1 MRTNREFLKALKA
14 PASSFYLCD
23 FHVHSPGSADTRIGD
38 RFNALSQSEKTLLP
52 ELTSLPN
59 DLAAYDKKASVD
71 CPVEKFYDLLVKRRD
86 DIARAQGISDGNDW
100 AFLAITDHN
109 VAEYSAGLSQ
119 HAWSHIK
126 KTRLVI
132 LPGIELDID
141 FNVKDGQDTCGI
153 HLLCIFAPL
162 TSASAIMLAI
172 NQASKKTNWAFGTTL
187 QVESISEFVANL
199 RNHASYPA
207 ICIAAHVCSSKGIQ
221 NEIKKFLLS
230 NLDAAIARTSGEIA
244 GDQNSDKVELARR
257 LKEFETKRADGDA
270 IHGEV
275 LCEIGNCGLDA
286 LQVRSKQDEKHYRR
300 LHRFKPDK
308 GRAVPITCSDAHTVE
323 KIFTNEDALS
333 FLKISTVSSSM
344 TPQQVFNEIRERGL
358 RYGDTRFSYSSP
370 SHVTK
375 WIAGIEITP
384 DALDATTFW
393 PFESEGKSTT
403 KSFTFPLSR
412 NLNCLIGGRGSG
424 KSAAIEAI
432 AFLTQPEDFA
442 EKAKEEKQPEW
453 YKRAYA
459 TLCGC
464 QIRIC
469 WQSSGEAEF
478 ASLEKKTLFESRYFD
493 PNHQHG
499 DMGMTDIGGK
509 EILNHLIAPP
519 KVTLF
524 RIHEIEDA
532 AQPDKLRDLFDRLKG
547 DEVVALNEEIESLRS
562 SLGMQRAD
570 MHELAITISEL
581 TEEKKPLREFIKR
594 KRQFLDVNKPEVKQ
608 KYGEI
613 DNASAAET
621 LADEAVTNWEEI
633 VESLDADSRAKDAK
647 EYFAALAKKLKN
659 SKGDIKP
666 NCEKLFA
673 LVDEKASQNRRK
685 KIADAVGAVSVEFKE
700 FDRDV
705 QAIRDE
711 IATMHKGF
719 RDELTKQGLPQGGKD
734 REAKKKAYDEA
745 VVALEEYRKLCAEW
759 EEVLT
764 ARKQLHKELEAKC
777 KQRTDLRKETAE
789 KLTKQLA
796 LDLDQSVL
804 VIEADAQPIADKEE
818 FREWL
823 AKSLAP
829 NTGYKYQDARIRA
842 IIAKGVLPA
851 QLRDVLLSDVGAI
864 PNLLTTKEAKA
875 GEGGISDEDHNW
887 FIRATIARFRL
898 APEVSQA
905 GVEADIWNDLPE
917 EIRIGLWQFN
927 VEETDNDMSR
937 LDAVLELDEILFDDL
952 PEIRLND
959 RPLDTHSKARPLS
972 ELSPG
977 QRCSA
982 ILPILLLTGDSP
994 LLIDQPEDNL
1004 DNRLIRQVIVN
1015 ILATMKL
1022 RRQVIVAT
1030 HNPNLP
1036 VLGDAEQTIILRAVR
1051 EKACELQ
1058 AYGNL
1063 DSSQVVTYITDIM
1076 EGGREAFQYR
1086 QTIYQS
1092 HWDGPVQAV
1101 TTQT

>member
-1 MRTNREFLKALKA
+1 L
-14 PASSFYLCD
+14 
-23 FHVHSPGSADTRIGD
+23 
-38 RFNALSQSEKTLLP
+38 
-52 ELTSLPN
+52 
-59 DLAAYDKKASVD
+59 
-71 CPVEKFYDLLVKRRD
+71 
-86 DIARAQGISDGNDW
+86 
-100 AFLAITDHN
+100 
-109 VAEYSAGLSQ
+109 
-119 HAWSHIK
+119 
-126 KTRLVI
+126 
-132 LPGIELDID
+132 
-141 FNVKDGQDTCGI
+141 
-153 HLLCIFAPL
+153 
-162 TSASAIMLAI
+162 
-172 NQASKKTNWAFGTTL
+172 
-187 QVESISEFVANL
+187 
-199 RNHASYPA
+199 
-207 ICIAAHVCSSKGIQ
+207 
-221 NEIKKFLLS
+221 
-230 NLDAAIARTSGEIA
+230 
-244 GDQNSDKVELARR
+244 
-257 LKEFETKRADGDA
+257 ETKRADGNA
-270 IHGEV
+270 IHDQV
-275 LCEIGNCGLDA
+275 LREIGNCGLDA

-323 KIFTNEDALS
+323 KIFANEDALS
-333 FLKISTVSSSM
+333 FLKLSAVSSSI
-344 TPQQVFNEIRERGL
+344 TAQQIFNEIRERGL

-370 SHVTK
+370 SHVTR

-384 DALDATTFW
+384 DAVDATSFW
-393 PFESEGKSTT
+393 PFESDGKSSA

-442 EKAKEEKQPEW
+442 EKTKEDNQPEW

-499 DMGMTDIGGK
+499 DMEMTDIDGK
-509 EILNHLIAPP
+509 EILSHSIAPP

-547 DEVVALNEEIESLRS
+547 DEVVALNQEIESLRS
-562 SLGMQRAD
+562 SLGMQRDD
-570 MHELAITISEL
+570 MHELAVKISEL

-594 KRQFLDVNKPEVKQ
+594 KQQFLDVNKPEVKQ

-621 LADEAVTNWEEI
+621 IADEAVDDWEEI
-633 VESLDADSRAKDAK
+633 IESLAADSRGKDAK

-659 SKGDIKP
+659 SKGEIKP

-673 LVDEKASQNRRK
+673 LVDEKTNPNRRK
-685 KIADAVGAVSVEFKE
+685 KIADAVAVVSTEFKD
-700 FDRDV
+700 FGRDV

-745 VVALEEYRKLCAEW
+745 VVALDEYGKLCAEW

-777 KQRTDLRKETAE
+777 KQRTNLRKETAE

-851 QLRDVLLSDVGAI
+851 QLRDVLLSDAAAI
-864 PNLLTTKEAKA
+864 PRLLTTKEAKA
-875 GEGGISDEDHNW
+875 GEGGISFEDHTWLIND
-887 FIRATIARFRL
+887 TIARYRL
-898 APEVSQA
+898 APEVSKTD
-905 GVEADIWNDLPE
+905 VEADIWNDLPE
-917 EIRIGLWQFN
+917 EIRAGLWQFN
-927 VEETDNDMSR
+927 VEETQNDKSH
-937 LDAVLELDEILFDDL
+937 LDAALELDEVLFDDL

-959 RPLDTHSKARPLS
+959 RPLDAQSKPRPLS

-1015 ILATMKL
+1015 ILATIKL

-1036 VLGDAEQTIILRAVR
+1036 VLGDAEQTVILRAVK

-1058 AYGNL
+1058 AFGNL
-1063 DSSQVVTYITDIM
+1063 DSSKVVTYITDIM

-1092 HWDGPVQAV
+1092 HWDGPVSKQ
-1101 TTQT
+1101 

>member
-1 MRTNREFLKALKA
+1 MSTANKEFLKSIKAKA
-14 PASSFYLCD
+14 PASNFFLCD

-38 RFNALSQSEKTLLP
+38 RFDALSPAEKQLLP
-52 ELTSLPN
+52 KLPKLPQ
-59 DLAAYDKKASVD
+59 DLAAYDKQALID
-71 CPVEKFYDLLVKRRD
+71 CPVGKFYELLVKRRD
-86 DIARAQGISDGNDW
+86 DIARAQGIPEGNDW

-109 VAEYSAGLSQ
+109 VAEYSAGLSD
-119 HAWSHIK
+119 HAWSLIK
-126 KTRLVI
+126 ENRLVI
-132 LPGIELDID
+132 LPGIELDVN
-141 FNVKDGQDTCGI
+141 FKTAEGKDGCSI

-162 TSASAIMLAI
+162 TTAAAIMLAI
-172 NQASKKTNWAFGTTL
+172 NQASKKSSWSPGTIL
-187 QVESISEFVANL
+187 EVNSISEFVGEL
-199 RNHASYPA
+199 RTHSSYPA

-221 NEIKKFLLS
+221 NEIKKSLLS
-230 NLDAAIARTSGEIA
+230 NLDAAIARTTGEIA
-244 GDQNSDKVELARR
+244 CNENSDLVELTRC
-257 LKEFETKRADGDA
+257 LKALETKRADGDA
-270 IHGEV
+270 IHDQI
-275 LCEIGNCGLDA
+275 LREIGNCGLDA

-300 LHRFKPDK
+300 LHRFKPDQ

-323 KIFTNEDALS
+323 IIFANDDALS
-333 FLKISTVSSSM
+333 FLKLSRVSSSM

-358 RYGDTRFSYSSP
+358 RYGDTRFSYTSP
-370 SHVTK
+370 SHVAK

-384 DALDATTFW
+384 DASDATTFW
-393 PFESEGKSTT
+393 PFESTGETT
-403 KSFTFPLSR
+403 AKSFAFPLSR

-432 AFLTQPEDFA
+432 AFLTKPEDFDDQN
-442 EKAKEEKQPEW
+442 KEENQPEW

-469 WQSSGEAEF
+469 WQSFGEAEF

-499 DMGMTDIGGK
+499 DMEMTDIGGK
-509 EILNHLIAPP
+509 EILSHSIEPP

-532 AQPDKLRDLFDRLKG
+532 VQPDKLRDLFDRLKG
-547 DEVVALNEEIESLRS
+547 DEVVALNQEIESLRS
-562 SLGMQRAD
+562 SLAIQRED
-570 MHELAITISEL
+570 MHDLAVEISAL

-594 KRQFLDVNKPEVKQ
+594 KQQFLDVNKPEVKQ

-613 DNASAAET
+613 DSASTAEAI
-621 LADEAVTNWEEI
+621 ADEAVEVWQEI
-633 VESLDADSRAKDAK
+633 IESLAADNCAKDAK
-647 EYFAALAKKLKN
+647 EYFAALAKKSKN
-659 SKGDIKP
+659 SKGEIKP

-673 LVDEKASQNRRK
+673 LVDEKANPNRRK
-685 KIADAVGAVSVEFKE
+685 KIADAVGAVSAEFKD

-705 QAIRDE
+705 RAIRDE
-711 IATMHKGF
+711 IAIMHKGF

-745 VVALEEYRKLCAEW
+745 VVALDEYGKLCAEW
-759 EEVLT
+759 EKTLT
-764 ARKQLHKELEAKC
+764 ARKLLHKDLEAKC
-777 KQRTDLRKETAE
+777 KQRTDLRRETAE
-789 KLTKQLA
+789 KLTEQLA

-823 AKSLAP
+823 KISLAP

-842 IIAKGVLPA
+842 IIAKGVQPA
-851 QLRDVLLSDVGAI
+851 QLRDVLLSDAAAI
-864 PNLLTTKEAKA
+864 PRLLTNNEAKA
-875 GEGGISDEDHNW
+875 GEGGISFEDHTWLIND
-887 FIRATIARFRL
+887 TIARYRL
-898 APEVSQA
+898 APEVSESDI
-905 GVEADIWNDLPE
+905 EADIWNDLPE
-917 EIRIGLWQFN
+917 EIRAGLWQFN
-927 VEETDNDMSR
+927 VEETRNDKSQ
-937 LDAVLELDEILFDDL
+937 LDAALKLDEVLFDDL

-959 RPLDTHSKARPLS
+959 RPLDAQSRPRPLS

-1015 ILATMKL
+1015 ILATIKL

-1036 VLGDAEQTIILRAVR
+1036 VLGDAEQTVILRAVK

-1058 AYGNL
+1058 AFGNL
-1063 DSSQVVTYITDIM
+1063 DSSKVVTYITDIM

-1092 HWDGPVQAV
+1092 HWDGPVAKQ
-1101 TTQT
+1101 

>member
-1 MRTNREFLKALKA
+1 MRTNREFLKSLKVPTA
-14 PASSFYLCD
+14 SFYLCD

-38 RFNALSQSEKTLLP
+38 RFDALSPAEKQLLP
-52 ELTSLPN
+52 KLDDLPK
-59 DLAAYDKKASVD
+59 DLAAYDKQAAVD
-71 CPVEKFYDLLVKRRD
+71 CPVGDFYDLLVKRRD
-86 DIARAQGISDGNDW
+86 DIARAQGISEGSDW

-119 HAWSHIK
+119 HAWNLIK
-126 KTRLVI
+126 EKRLVI
-132 LPGIELDID
+132 LPGIELDVTFKLD
-141 FNVKDGQDTCGI
+141 GGKDGCGI
-153 HLLCIFAPL
+153 HLLCIFPPL
-162 TSASAIMLAI
+162 TNASDIRLAI
-172 NQASKKTNWAFGTTL
+172 AKSSKTDWSPGTVL
-187 QVESISEFVANL
+187 EVNSISEFVGEL
-199 RNHASYPA
+199 RKHPSYPA
-207 ICIAAHVCSSKGIQ
+207 ICIAAHVCSSKGMHS
-221 NEIKKFLLS
+221 EIRKSLLS
-230 NLDAAIARTSGEIA
+230 NLDAAIARTTGEISSGE
-244 GDQNSDKVELARR
+244 NSDLAELATR
-257 LKEFETKRADGDA
+257 LKDLETKRADADA
-270 IHGEV
+270 IHDQA
-275 LCEIGNCGLDA
+275 LREIGNCGLDA

-323 KIFTNEDALS
+323 KIFANEDALS
-333 FLKISTVSSSM
+333 FLKLSAVSSSM
-344 TPQQVFNEIRERGL
+344 TTRQVFSEIRDRGL
-358 RYGDTRFSYSSP
+358 RYGDTRFSYSIP

-375 WIAGIEITP
+375 WIAGVEITP
-384 DALDATTFW
+384 DASDAKTFW
-393 PFESEGKSTT
+393 PFTSDGKSTA
-403 KSFTFPLSR
+403 KSFALPLSR

-432 AFLTQPEDFA
+432 AFLTKPDEFNDQSKKNESNH
-442 EKAKEEKQPEW
+442 PEW

-459 TLCGC
+459 TICGC

-478 ASLEKKTLFESRYFD
+478 AALEKKTLFESRYFD

-499 DMGMTDIGGK
+499 DMEMTDIDGK
-509 EILNHLIAPP
+509 EILSHSITPP

-532 AQPDKLRDLFDRLKG
+532 AQPDNLRDLFDRIKG
-547 DEVVALNEEIESLRS
+547 DEVIALNDEIDSFRG
-562 SLGMQRAD
+562 SLGMQRNS
-570 MHELAITISEL
+570 MVELATLISEF
-581 TEEKKPLREFIKR
+581 TEEKKPLREFVKR
-594 KRQFLDVNKPEVKQ
+594 KRQFLEVNKPEVKQ

-613 DNASAAET
+613 DHASAAET
-621 LADEAVTNWEEI
+621 IADEAVDDWEEI
-633 VESLDADSRAKDAK
+633 IESLAADNRVKATK

-659 SKGDIKP
+659 SKGEVRP
-666 NCEKLFA
+666 NCERLFS
-673 LVDEKASQNRRK
+673 LVDEKANPNRRK
-685 KIADAVGAVSVEFKE
+685 KIADAIGAVSAEFKD

-711 IATMHKGF
+711 IAALHKKF
-719 RDELTKQGLPQGGKD
+719 RDELTKQGLPPGGKD
-734 REAKKKAYDEA
+734 REAKKKAFDEA
-745 VVALEEYRKLCAEW
+745 VVALDEYRKLCAQW
-759 EEVLT
+759 EETLS

-777 KQRTDLRKETAE
+777 KHRTNLRKETAE

-804 VIEADAQPIADKEE
+804 VIEADARPVADREE
-818 FREWL
+818 FQEWL
-823 AKSLAP
+823 AQNLAP
-829 NTGYKYQDARIRA
+829 TLRFKYQDARIRA
-842 IIAKGVLPA
+842 IVEKGVMPA
-851 QLRDVLLSDVGAI
+851 LLRDVLLSDTGAI
-864 PNLLTTKEAKA
+864 PYLLVTKEAKA
-875 GEGGISDEDHNW
+875 GEGGISIDDHDK
-887 FIRATIARFRL
+887 FISDTIGRDRL
-898 APEVSQA
+898 PPEVSKGDVA
-905 GVEADIWNDLPE
+905 ADFWNDLPE
-917 EIRIGLWQFN
+917 EIRTGLWQFN
-927 VEETDNDMSR
+927 VEATENNMSR
-937 LDAVLELDEILFDDL
+937 LDAALGLDEVVFDDL

-959 RPLDTHSKARPLS
+959 RPLDTQSKPRPLS

-1015 ILATMKL
+1015 ILATIKL

-1058 AYGNL
+1058 AFGNL
-1063 DSSQVVTYITDIM
+1063 DSSEVVTYITDIM

-1092 HWDGPVQAV
+1092 HWDSAV
-1101 TTQT
+1101 SK

>member
-1 MRTNREFLKALKA
+1 MSTANREFLKSIKSKA
-14 PASSFYLCD
+14 PASNFYLCD
-23 FHVHSPGSADTRIGD
+23 FHVHSPGSADTRMGD
-38 RFNALSQSEKTLLP
+38 RFAALSPVEKELLP
-52 ELTSLPN
+52 QLTSLPK
-59 DLAAYDKKASVD
+59 DLATYDKQALID
-71 CPVEKFYDLLVKRRD
+71 CPVGKFYDLLVKRRD
-86 DIARAQGISDGNDW
+86 DIARTQGIPEGNDW

-119 HAWSHIK
+119 HAWGLIK
-126 KTRLVI
+126 EKRLVI
-132 LPGIELDID
+132 LPGIELDVN
-141 FNVKDGQDTCGI
+141 FKTAEGKDGCGI
-153 HLLCIFAPL
+153 HLLSIFTPL
-162 TSASAIMLAI
+162 TSAAAIMLTI
-172 NQASKKTNWAFGTTL
+172 NQASKKSNWSPGRIL
-187 QVESISEFVANL
+187 EVNSISDFVGEL
-199 RNHASYPA
+199 RTHSSYPA
-207 ICIAAHVCSSKGIQ
+207 ICIAAHVGSNKGIQ

-230 NLDAAIARTSGEIA
+230 NLDAAIARTTGEIA
-244 GDQNSDKVELARR
+244 GDENSDKVELARR
-257 LKEFETKRADGDA
+257 LKDLETKRADGDA
-270 IHGEV
+270 IHDEV
-275 LCEIGNCGLDA
+275 LHEIGNCGLDA

-323 KIFTNEDALS
+323 KIFANEDALS
-333 FLKISTVSSSM
+333 FLKLSAVSCSI
-344 TPQQVFNEIRERGL
+344 TPQQVFSEIRERGL

-375 WIAGIEITP
+375 WIAGVEITP
-384 DALDATTFW
+384 DASDATSFW
-393 PFESEGKSTT
+393 PFESDGKSTA
-403 KSFTFPLSR
+403 KSFIFPLSR

-432 AFLTQPEDFA
+432 AFLAKPEDFVGRS
-442 EKAKEEKQPEW
+442 KEDNQPEW

-493 PNHQHG
+493 PNHRHG
-499 DMGMTDIGGK
+499 DMAMTDIDGK
-509 EILNHLIAPP
+509 EILTHSITPP

-570 MHELAITISEL
+570 MHELAVKILEL
-581 TEEKKPLREFIKR
+581 SEEKKPLREFIKR

-608 KYGEI
+608 KYAEI

-621 LADEAVTNWEEI
+621 IADEAVDDWEEI
-633 VESLDADSRAKDAK
+633 IESLDADNRAKDAK
-647 EYFAALAKKLKN
+647 EYFTALAKKLKN

-666 NCEKLFA
+666 NCEKIFA
-673 LVDEKASQNRRK
+673 LVDEKANQNRRK
-685 KIADAVGAVSVEFKE
+685 KIADAVGAVSAEFKD

-711 IATMHKGF
+711 IAIMHKGF

-734 REAKKKAYDEA
+734 REAKKKAFDEA
-745 VVALEEYRKLCAEW
+745 VVALDEYRKLCAEW

-789 KLTKQLA
+789 KLTAQLA

-851 QLRDVLLSDVGAI
+851 ELRDVLLSDPSAI
-864 PNLLTTKEAKA
+864 PNLLTTKEGKA
-875 GEGGISDEDHNW
+875 GEGRISVEDHEW
-887 FIRATIARFRL
+887 FITNTIARYRL
-898 APEVSQA
+898 VPEVSKDD
-905 GVEADIWNDLPE
+905 VEADIWKDLPE
-917 EIRIGLWQFN
+917 EIQTGIWQFN
-927 VEETDNDMSR
+927 LKETDNDLSR
-937 LDAVLELDEILFDDL
+937 LDAALELDEVLFDDL

-959 RPLDTHSKARPLS
+959 RPLDAHSKQRPLS

-1022 RRQVIVAT
+1022 RRQVVVAT

-1058 AYGNL
+1058 AFGTL

-1092 HWDGPVQAV
+1092 HWDGPVAKQ
-1101 TTQT
+1101 